1 MYPDLSYLFH
11 DLFGTS
17 PDNALSI
24 FKMFGLMLVLAIFT
38 AAWILNMEFKRKE
51 KEGLLEPQKVKTK
64 VGEGATVSEL
74 VTNGIF
80 GFLLGFKGVYIFQHF
95 DEFQANPAGLVFS
108 GTGNAIAGILL
119 AVVFVAY
126 RYWEKQKKKL
136 PQPKE
141 VVETVWPHD
150 RIGDITVVAA
160 VSGIIGAKVFAI
172 LESAEA
178 IQNFFSDPIGTFFA
192 GSGLAIYG
200 GLIGG
205 AIGLGWYLNKLKI
218 PFLHFGDAVAPA
230 MMIAYGVGRIGC
242 QLAGDGDWGIEAAM
256 QPDWWFF
263 PDWMWAYEYPSNV
276 NNAGVLMEQCDS
288 TAYKEL
294 FGQMMTSE
302 QRCLEACGMKYCHEL
317 DPKVYPTPFYETV
330 VSFLMGGF
338 LWAIRKRVSI
348 MGMLFFLYL
357 LLNGVERFFIEKIRV
372 NDKIH
377 LGSLDVT
384 QAEIIATCLIL
395 IGAAGMFWVYRRDG
409 MRDA

>member
-11 DLFGTS
+11 DWFGTE

-38 AAWILNMEFKRKE
+38 AAWFLYMEFKRKAN
-51 KEGLLEPQKVKTK
+51 EGQLKPQKVKTT
-64 VGEGATVSEL
+64 VGAGASTSEL
-74 VTNGIF
+74 ISNGFF
-80 GFLLGFKGVYIFQHF
+80 GFLLGFKGLYIALNFA
-95 DEFQANPAGLVFS
+95 EFQNDPAGLVFS
-108 GTGNAIAGILL
+108 GKGNIVAGLL
-119 AVVFVAY
+119 FAAAFAGF
-126 RYWEKQKKKL
+126 RYWEKNKKKL

-141 VVETVWPHD
+141 VIETVWPHD

-178 IQNFFSDPIGTFFA
+178 IQSFFSDPIGTFLS

-205 AIGLGWYLNKLKI
+205 YIGLSWYLKKLDI
-218 PFLHFGDAVAPA
+218 PFLVFGDAVAPA
-230 MMIAYGVGRIGC
+230 MMFAYGVGRIGC
-242 QLAGDGDWGIEAAM
+242 QLAGDGDWGIDAAI
-256 QPDWWFF
+256 QPDWWFL
-263 PDWMWAYEYPSNV
+263 PDWTWSYNYPHNV

-288 TAYKEL
+288 LQYKEL
-294 FGQMMTSE
+294 FGRMMSPE
-302 QRCLEACGMKYCHEL
+302 QRCLETCGIKYCHEL

-338 LWAIRKRVSI
+338 LWAIRKRVTI
-348 MGMLFFLYL
+348 AGMLFFLYL
-357 LLNGVERFFIEKIRV
+357 LLNGLERFFIEKIRV

-384 QAEIIATCLIL
+384 QAEIIATCLML
-395 IGAAGMFWVYRRDG
+395 IGIGGMVWLYRKGKRG
-409 MRDA
+409 